1 MPATPHRE
9 PAAPLAS
16 LMLITFN
23 QQHSVADAIRGALS
37 QTWTPLE
44 VLISDDAS
52 TDDTF
57 AIAEKCVSG
66 YDGPHTVR
74 LFRNETNLGISAHL
88 SALAAR
94 ASGQLLFVA
103 AGDDI
108 SMPQRCERVMNAWIE
123 SGKRYGLIATDLQD
137 LDAAGNVHDIL
148 TVTDLSGYQGFDDW
162 SRSRPHVVGAA
173 HAWARRLFTEF
184 GPMEPGIYGEDQIM
198 VFRAIMSGGAF
209 TLREPLVQYRR
220 GGLSRKRRW
229 RTPGE
234 FVARIKLANVNGT
247 GETRQ
252 LQRDANRVGAGDK
265 MRALLAK
272 KAAREEYVAAV
283 FSNQPL
289 SRKLAMLVGAA
300 NVSAGFRIRMF
311 VYATCPWLLSPFFF
325 IKWHL
330 RA

>member
-9 PAAPLAS
+9 LARPLAS

-23 QQHSVADAIRGALS
+23 QQHSVAEAIRGALS
-37 QTWTPLE
+37 QTWSPLE
-44 VLISDDAS
+44 ILISDDAS
-52 TDDTF
+52 SDDTF
-57 AIAEKCVSG
+57 AVAQQCVRE
-66 YDGPHTVR
+66 YAGPHAVR
-74 LFRNETNLGISAHL
+74 LYRNETNLGISAHL

-94 ASGQLLFVA
+94 ASGEMLFVA

-108 SMPQRCERVMNAWIE
+108 SMPERCERVMNAWLE
-123 SGKRYGLIATDLQD
+123 SGKRYDLIATDLRD
-137 LDAAGNVHDIL
+137 LDAEGNLHEVM
-148 TVTDLSGYQGFDDW
+148 TVTDLSAYHSFDDW
-162 SRSRPHVVGAA
+162 SRNRPHVVGAA

-209 TLREPLVQYRR
+209 TLREPLVLYRR

-229 RTPGE
+229 RTPAD

-252 LQRDANRVGAGDK
+252 LQRDADRVGAGDA

-272 KAAREEYVAAV
+272 KAAREDYVAAV
-283 FSNQPL
+283 FSDRPL
-289 SRKLAMLVGAA
+289 SRKLAMLMSAG

-311 VYATCPWLLSPFFF
+311 VYATCPWLMSPFFF
-325 IKWHL
+325 VKWHL